1 MSLADHTEEPEGMHN
16 YRYALIC
23 LTSLSLGRFKL
34 SLGRFK
40 QNKLELSVLS
50 TSTHSLWGQ
59 LHLQLDMKDGTL
71 RLISRPAL
79 VSNPFIL
86 QSATVRLHL
95 ILTLDVFLNW
105 YEKKKLL
112 EKFIR
117 SKRYERRLAI
127 NFCDTK
133 EGLQLTFVIRKK
145 ACN

>member
-1 MSLADHTEEPEGMHN
+1 MLDKLITWEG
-16 YRYALIC
+16 
-23 LTSLSLGRFKL
+23 LS
-34 SLGRFK
+34 
-40 QNKLELSVLS
+40 LS

-86 QSATVRLHL
+86 QYATVCLHL

-112 EKFIR
+112 EKI
-117 SKRYERRLAI
+117 
-127 NFCDTK
+127 
-133 EGLQLTFVIRKK
+133 
-145 ACN
+145 